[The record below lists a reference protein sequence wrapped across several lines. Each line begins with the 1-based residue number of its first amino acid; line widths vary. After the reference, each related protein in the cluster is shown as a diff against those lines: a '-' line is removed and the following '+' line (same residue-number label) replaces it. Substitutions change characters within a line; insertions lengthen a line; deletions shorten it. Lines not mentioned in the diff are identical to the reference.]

1 MSKPSDPNSKTTPTP
16 ATPPAS
22 HPGAGDAASTS
33 RGDAGAPARSGSGA
47 STPAEEASGK
57 RGVPTFLSKANER
70 RSRNVGWRSR
80 DVLRA
85 AALVVG
91 FLVAVRLLWFAH
103 LLVLTAFLGILFG
116 LAVTAG
122 VDYLQRWRIPRG
134 VAAALIVFGTLGLL
148 GGFFAWS
155 APTLREQSRE
165 LRTKLPEAIDKLER
179 WVEQRQGGVIGTLL
193 GATVASGQIG
203 QTRPAGDTG
212 AKKRASP
219 PSAAP
224 ATASDTTTPAAASD
238 TGAAADNAADS
249 AVDQRTAEVAAQT
262 AARTAAR
269 MSAQQSPPP
278 ANDSQEGA
286 RGGLRERVLS
296 GASGAARYLFPF
308 LSSTFAVLGGLLL
321 IVFLAIYVAAEPD
334 TYHDGLM
341 HLFPHHFRKRAG
353 EVLSAIAAGLRRW
366 LVTQLIAMVTIGTVT
381 TIVLLLLGVKA
392 ALPLGIL
399 AGLLEFVPTLGPFLS
414 AVPAIAMGF
423 VDSPQKA
430 LWVGLAYVG
439 IQFAENH
446 LLIPILMKQ
455 GVNVPPALTIL
466 AQALM
471 ALVFGFLGLL
481 VAVPLL
487 VAVMVAVKMLYVEGV
502 VGEPVE
508 VFEGEGDDDD

>member
-1 MSKPSDPNSKTTPTP
+1 MEPT
-16 ATPPAS
+16 
-22 HPGAGDAASTS
+22 
-33 RGDAGAPARSGSGA
+33 SG
-47 STPAEEASGK
+47 
-57 RGVPTFLSKANER
+57 RRNVPTFLSKANER

-203 QTRPAGDTG
+203 QARPGSDSGAG
-212 AKKRASP
+212 KRAS
-219 PSAAP
+219 SSAAAP
-224 ATASDTTTPAAASD
+224 AAVSDTTTPLAASD
-238 TGAAADNAADS
+238 TGAAADSAA
-249 AVDQRTAEVAAQT
+249 DQRTAEIAAQT
-262 AARTAAR
+262 AAQTAAR
-269 MSAQQSPPP
+269 MSAQQSPP
-278 ANDSQEGA
+278 ANGSQEGA
-286 RGGLRERVLS
+286 QGGLRERVLS

-366 LVTQLIAMVTIGTVT
+366 LVTQLIAMVVIGTVT

-502 VGEPVE
+502 VGDA
-508 VFEGEGDDDD
+508 FEGEGEDDDDE

>member
-1 MSKPSDPNSKTTPTP
+1 MTQPSDPSSKSSPPSHTP
-16 ATPPAS
+16 AESQPSSATSPS
-22 HPGAGDAASTS
+22 RVGAGEPSPS
-33 RGDAGAPARSGSGA
+33 GRDAGAGADRGSGA
-47 STPAEEASGK
+47 SGGA
-57 RGVPTFLSKANER
+57 VFLSGAKER

-85 AALVVG
+85 VALVVA

-103 LLVLTAFLGILFG
+103 LLVLVSFLGILFG

-122 VDYLQRWRIPRG
+122 VDYLKRWRVPRG
-134 VAAALIVFGTLGLL
+134 VAAVLIVFGTLGLL

-165 LRTKLPEAIDKLER
+165 LRTKLPEALDKLER

-193 GATVASGQIG
+193 GAAIAPGKT
-203 QTRPAGDTG
+203 GDQRTG
-212 AKKRASP
+212 TDTTATSRATAP
-219 PSAAP
+219 PVAP
-224 ATASDTTTPAAASD
+224 ASASDTTTRAN
-238 TGAAADNAADS
+238 GAADQRAADS
-249 AVDQRTAEVAAQT
+249 AVQA
-262 AARTAAR
+262 AARK
-269 MSAQQSPPP
+269 SAQQAP
-278 ANDSQEGA
+278 AAGTAQTGA
-286 RGGLRERVLS
+286 GGGLRDRVLS
-296 GASGAARYLFPF
+296 AASGAARYLFPF

-321 IVFLAIYVAAEPD
+321 IVFLAIYVAVEPD

-341 HLFPHHFRKRAG
+341 RLFPHHSRKRAG

-366 LVTQLIAMVTIGTVT
+366 LVTQLIAMLVIGTVT

-502 VGEPVE
+502 VGDTVE
-508 VFEGEGDDDD
+508 VFEGEDDDDDE